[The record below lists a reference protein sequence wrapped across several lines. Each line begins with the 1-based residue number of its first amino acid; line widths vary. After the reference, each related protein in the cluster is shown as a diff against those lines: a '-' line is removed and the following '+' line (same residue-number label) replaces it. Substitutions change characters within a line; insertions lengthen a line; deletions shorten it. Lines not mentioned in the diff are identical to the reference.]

1 MIRRNVKYNRES
13 AIFLQSN
20 HFAVTTQLLVYLMC
34 YSVQLII
41 HFASGKALGKNYF
54 LPGVVVAQE
63 RGWEKLRFA
72 GASVIKTLLFGN
84 VIPTAP
90 IEVLSALGED
100 EGTQETRFL
109 ALQSGAFVALGGEG
123 EQPGEGNRK
132 PDLIL
137 DWAT

>member
-1 MIRRNVKYNRES
+1 
-13 AIFLQSN
+13 
-20 HFAVTTQLLVYLMC
+20 MC

-54 LPGVVVAQE
+54 LPRVVVAQE
-63 RGWEKLRFA
+63 RGWEKLLLA
-72 GASVIKTLLFGN
+72 GSSVMKTLLLGN
-84 VIPTAP
+84 VIPAAP
-90 IEVLSALGED
+90 IEASSALGED

-123 EQPGEGNRK
+123 EQPGEGSQK
-132 PDLIL
+132 PALIL